1 MENYIHKVL
10 KNGLKILFIPMGKI
24 EMVHIELKVLC
35 GWEHENKYTLESAH
49 FLEHMLAKFTSKQY
63 PDGKFNKYQLGKFG
77 IHSNAM
83 TTSQITSYL
92 LEGNV
97 DTNIISLIGLA
108 VFFAKTFFFM
118 FVFMWV
124 RWTLPRFRYDQLMR
138 LGWQAL
144 IPLAIL
150 NIIITGAVMT
160 LKEVL

>member
-10 KNGLKILFIPMGKI
+10 KNGLKLLFIPMGKI

-97 DTNIISLIGLA
+97 KHFD
-108 VFFAKTFFFM
+108 FM
-118 FVFMWV
+118 LDLMLNSYKNFVIDDDIFEQE
-124 RWTLPRFRYDQLMR
+124 RS
-138 LGWQAL
+138 
-144 IPLAIL
+144 AIVQEL
-150 NIIITGAVMT
+150 LTI
-160 LKEVL
+160 KEETAGDLFEVIEL